1 MLPTNTIFGVQI
13 DLDKLNIVSKSIEQ
27 YQTEKIEKL
36 NKIKE
41 LENQYLQEQQ
51 NIQNEKLLNADKY
64 GKQIAEIKED
74 IKVTQYAIELAE
86 KKERKL
92 LIELEEWKTKAAKE
106 TDASLQTIREKITMI
121 EEEIAILKKRR
132 TNNRSRI

>member
-1 MLPTNTIFGVQI
+1 
-13 DLDKLNIVSKSIEQ
+13 VSKSIEQ

-41 LENQYLQEQQ
+41 LENLFLQEQQ

-106 TDASLQTIREKITMI
+106 TDASLQSIREK
-121 EEEIAILKKRR
+121 
-132 TNNRSRI
+132 NCND